1 MIFKKTKEQK
11 ITDARLEN
19 NRKIVKKQKLLEK
32 NHHEETPLSFVSFKN
47 IQKVYP
53 NGVHSVID
61 FSLDIN
67 QGEFIVFVGPSGC
80 GKTTTIRMVCGLE
93 EISAGRL
100 YINGVYSN
108 DLEPSDRGV
117 SMVFQN
123 YALFPHLSVYEN
135 IAYGLKIKKIEAP
148 LLDKNHQ
155 QVIGINQK
163 AIRFLQKE
171 KNYILKNQPNNL
183 EDLEKIDHDIQEYL
197 NNPMPLTIK
206 RKLTKEE
213 IDIKVQK
220 AAKILNLS
228 DLLERKPNQ
237 LSGGQCQRVA
247 LGRVIVSDAKLLLM
261 DEPLSNLDAKLRT
274 SMRSEILNLHKSL
287 NATTIYVTHDQV
299 EAMTMANRIVVMKK
313 GLIQQIGTPK
323 ELYNHPNSLFVAT
336 FIGSPTMNILSVL
349 LENKQISL
357 SDYKINFS
365 AEKEN
370 ELITFYHNEIKI
382 EQEKLKDLSN
392 WYEEELLEEE
402 KSIIL
407 NKIEKYET
415 VLKEKKYPLK
425 LGIRSEDI
433 SLLKTKKGIKGI
445 VSSIELF
452 GSEQELHLNIQN
464 ETIVLKCSSQE
475 KFIIGDTV
483 YCQINQEKMHLFD
496 TISEKC
502 VD

>member
-1 MIFKKTKEQK
+1 MLFKKTKEQK
-11 ITDARLEN
+11 MNIARLEN
-19 NRKIVKKQKLLEK
+19 NRRIVKKQRMLEK
-32 NHHEETPLSFVSFKN
+32 TMIEETPSSFVSFKN

-61 FSLDIN
+61 FNLDIN

-100 YINGVYSN
+100 YINGIYSN

-155 QVIGINQK
+155 QVIGINQR
-163 AIRFLQKE
+163 AIRELQKE
-171 KNYILKNQPNNL
+171 KNYILKNFPNNL
-183 EDLEKIDHDIQEYL
+183 EDIQKIDHDIQEYL

-213 IDIKVQK
+213 IDVKVQK
-220 AAKILNLS
+220 AAEILNLS

-274 SMRSEILNLHKSL
+274 SMRGEILNLHKSL

-299 EAMTMANRIVVMKK
+299 EAMTMASRIVVMKK

-323 ELYNHPNSLFVAT
+323 ELYNHPNCLFVAT
-336 FIGSPTMNILSVL
+336 FIGSPTMNILSVFL
-349 LENKQISL
+349 KNNEIAI
-357 SDYKINFS
+357 SDYKMKYQIESKLN
-365 AEKEN
+365 
-370 ELITFYHNEIKI
+370 TFYHNEL
-382 EQEKLKDLSN
+382 KLEHQKLLDLPNSF
-392 WYEEELLEEE
+392 EGELLEEE
-402 KSIIL
+402 KNIIL
-407 NKIEKYET
+407 NRIEKYET

-433 SLLKTKKGIKGI
+433 SLSKTKKGIKGI

-475 KFIIGDTV
+475 KFAIGDTV